1 MARTKYNVNKDPGE
15 RTYDGIEF
23 DSKME
28 MEYYRDIVLP
38 GVNSGDITHYELQKK
53 FVLQDGFKRNG
64 KTVLPIIYVT
74 DFYIE
79 HADGRCEVVDIKGF
93 ADSVALLKRKMFW
106 CRYPQADYRWMTY
119 VKKYGG
125 WVEYEELKKLRA
137 KSARNKNTQE

>member
-1 MARTKYNVNKDPGE
+1 MARTKYNVNKNPEE
-15 RTYDGIEF
+15 RTYSGIEF

-28 MEYYRDIVLP
+28 MEYYRDVVLP
-38 GVNSGDITHYELQKK
+38 GAESGVISHYELQKK

-64 KTVLPIIYVT
+64 KSVLPIIYKT

-79 HADGRCEVVDIKGF
+79 YADGHSDVVDIKGF

-106 CRYPQADYRWMTY
+106 YKYPDTNYLWMTY

-125 WVEYEELKKLRA
+125 WVEYEDLKKLRA
-137 KSARNKNTQE
+137 KSVRKKTAKE